1 MRMRFRRL
9 RLARRYVLPESP
21 PDPRHVRTLPRVLQ
35 AAAQWKR
42 LVKTFTMRF
51 RGNQRKGRFVKLA
64 RGRDFGGAGPEVLA
78 AWCVVSQVAWGRAVG
93 GCRAAGMLAGALAIG
108 QGAKGAGCARTR
120 PRGSCARR
128 SSSGLG
134 VPTAFNRAG

>member
-21 PDPRHVRTLPRVLQ
+21 PDPRHVRTLPRGLQ

-51 RGNQRKGRFVKLA
+51 RGNVADAMGRIMTIGSAPCPRHVRTEPCRWPLRFVSDCCHGA
-64 RGRDFGGAGPEVLA
+64 QQSWSVAVRRGHRDCGWNNLA
-78 AWCVVSQVAWGRAVG
+78 AV
-93 GCRAAGMLAGALAIG
+93 CR
-108 QGAKGAGCARTR
+108 
-120 PRGSCARR
+120 
-128 SSSGLG
+128 
-134 VPTAFNRAG
+134 V